1 MADKPKVKM
10 GRPVLYEDKSLKLTF
25 LLDQAS
31 TKTID
36 EEAERLVCSRSDALV
51 DIIRHFR
58 SCRRR
63 SR

>member
-1 MADKPKVKM
+1 M